1 MSAAQVKKFHKSRII
16 AKIEIKGKDCVKP
29 IYFEGLK
36 KIGDPILLSN
46 KYQSLGVDEIL
57 IVDVVSSLYR
67 REIDFKLLGDISKN
81 LNIPLTYVGGVKNL
95 NEFEKCLKNGADRIG
110 LNTNIINNI
119 KFLKKIIDV
128 FGAQAVL
135 ANIEC
140 QKIKKDW
147 VCLTDGGRLNSGK
160 KLSSWLSQLK
170 SIGVGEILIQ
180 SVRKDGSLSGPD
192 FELIKKTSKIKI
204 PKIYCGGV
212 FKKNQIKNIIEKQ
225 DFDAVAISSALHF
238 KKINL
243 KKIDI

>member
-1 MSAAQVKKFHKSRII
+1 MSTAQVKKFHKSRII
-16 AKIEIKGKDCVKP
+16 AKIEIKGKNCVKP

-81 LNIPLTYVGGVKNL
+81 LSIPLTYAGGVKNL
-95 NEFEKCLKNGADRIG
+95 NDFEKCLKNGADKIG

-119 KFLKKIIDV
+119 KLLKKIIDV

-147 VCLTDGGRLNSGK
+147 VCLTDGGKVNSGK
-160 KLSSWLSQLK
+160 KLSSWLSELK

-180 SVRKDGSLSGPD
+180 SVRKDGSLCGPD

-212 FKKNQIKNIIEKQ
+212 FKNNQIKNIIEKQ
-225 DFDAVAISSALHF
+225 NFDAVAISSALHF

-243 KKIDI
+243 KKN